1 MPSEKA
7 FAYKMKYEAMR
18 RTVKKK
24 KLHPE
29 DEYSNSLIGKRTV
42 EILSEEGFDSPKQ
55 IQRYLKIADMIPE
68 MLEKL
73 DYGLISFHPAFEI
86 AFLKPNEQRML
97 LDAMD
102 YAQSA
107 PSVSQAQRIKNE
119 ESAMDIEIYKIC
131 SFQGHPFKVVD
142 DDKMLELVESI
153 KANGVLS
160 PVLIRPCGNDL
171 YEMISG
177 HRRLHAAKL
186 AGLTAIPSIIRE
198 MTDDEATIAMV
209 DANIQREELLPSEK
223 AWAFKMK
230 MEAMK
235 NQGSRSDLSSDPT
248 STQIGWK
255 SETAVLIG
263 EQVGESKNQ
272 VRRYIRLTELIPE
285 LLDLVDAKRLNFTV
299 AVDVSYIDKEIQGWL
314 NECLTRGC

>member
-1 MPSEKA
+1 M
-7 FAYKMKYEAMR
+7 
-18 RTVKKK
+18 K
-24 KLHPE
+24 KLRPGE
-29 DEYSNSLIGKRTV
+29 MVQIKTV
-42 EILSEEGFDSPKQ
+42 EE
-55 IQRYLKIADMIPE
+55 
-68 MLEKL
+68 
-73 DYGLISFHPAFEI
+73 
-86 AFLKPNEQRML
+86 L
-97 LDAMD
+97 LG
-102 YAQSA
+102 
-107 PSVSQAQRIKNE
+107 VVNE

-230 MEAMK
+230 MDAMK

-285 LLDLVDAKRLNFTV
+285 LFDLVDAKRLNFTV

-314 NECLTRGC
+314 NEYIHDNGPVKANQIAALREAIATGPMTQMKMIMILNDTQPGKKPSGKFIIPDKKLREYFPKEYSVDEMRSIIFALLDQWKNGGGNGEI

>member
-1 MPSEKA
+1 M
-7 FAYKMKYEAMR
+7 
-18 RTVKKK
+18 K
-24 KLHPE
+24 KLRPGE
-29 DEYSNSLIGKRTV
+29 MVQIKTV
-42 EILSEEGFDSPKQ
+42 EE
-55 IQRYLKIADMIPE
+55 
-68 MLEKL
+68 
-73 DYGLISFHPAFEI
+73 
-86 AFLKPNEQRML
+86 L
-97 LDAMD
+97 LG
-102 YAQSA
+102 
-107 PSVSQAQRIKNE
+107 VVNE

-186 AGLTAIPSIIRE
+186 VGLTAIPSIIRE

-223 AWAFKMK
+223 AWAYKMK
-230 MEAMK
+230 LDAMK
-235 NQGSRSDLSSDPT
+235 RQGERTDLNDSVTSAQFERKLEAADVLGDEIGVSRA
-248 STQIGWK
+248 QI
-255 SETAVLIG
+255 
-263 EQVGESKNQ
+263 
-272 VRRYIRLTELIPE
+272 RRYIRLTELIPD

-314 NECLTRGC
+314 NEYIHDNGPVKANQIAALREAIATGPMTQMKMIMILNDTQPGKKPSVKFTIPDKKLREYFPKEYSIDDMRSVIFALLDQWKNGGGNDEI

>member
-1 MPSEKA
+1 M
-7 FAYKMKYEAMR
+7 
-18 RTVKKK
+18 K
-24 KLHPE
+24 KLRPGE
-29 DEYSNSLIGKRTV
+29 MVQIKTV
-42 EILSEEGFDSPKQ
+42 EE
-55 IQRYLKIADMIPE
+55 
-68 MLEKL
+68 
-73 DYGLISFHPAFEI
+73 
-86 AFLKPNEQRML
+86 L
-97 LDAMD
+97 LG
-102 YAQSA
+102 
-107 PSVSQAQRIKNE
+107 VVNE
-119 ESAMDIEIYKIC
+119 ESAMDIEIYKIR

-223 AWAFKMK
+223 AWAYKMK
-230 MEAMK
+230 MDAMK
-235 NQGSRSDLSSDPT
+235 SQGKRNDLTLGQNGPKLTVDVISDETGDSSR
-248 STQIGWK
+248 
-255 SETAVLIG
+255 
-263 EQVGESKNQ
+263 QVK
-272 VRRYIRLTELIPE
+272 RYIRLTELIPD

-314 NECLTRGC
+314 NEYIHDNGPVKANQIAALREAIATGPMTQMKMIMILNDTQPGKKPSGKFTIPDKKLREYFPKEYSTDEMRSVIFALLDQWKNGGGNDEI

>member
-1 MPSEKA
+1 M
-7 FAYKMKYEAMR
+7 
-18 RTVKKK
+18 K
-24 KLHPE
+24 KLRPGE
-29 DEYSNSLIGKRTV
+29 MVQIKTV
-42 EILSEEGFDSPKQ
+42 EE
-55 IQRYLKIADMIPE
+55 
-68 MLEKL
+68 
-73 DYGLISFHPAFEI
+73 
-86 AFLKPNEQRML
+86 L
-97 LDAMD
+97 LG
-102 YAQSA
+102 
-107 PSVSQAQRIKNE
+107 VVNE
-119 ESAMDIEIYKIC
+119 ESAMDIEIYKIR

-223 AWAFKMK
+223 AWAYKMK
-230 MEAMK
+230 LDAMK
-235 NQGSRSDLSSDPT
+235 RQGERTDLNDSVTSDVLGDEIGVSRA
-248 STQIGWK
+248 QI
-255 SETAVLIG
+255 
-263 EQVGESKNQ
+263 
-272 VRRYIRLTELIPE
+272 RRYIRLTELIPD

-314 NECLTRGC
+314 NEYIHDNGPVKANQIAALREAIATGPMTQMKMIMILNDTQPGKKPSVKFTIPDKKLREYFPKEYSIDDMRSVIFALLDQWKGSVK

>member
-1 MPSEKA
+1 
-7 FAYKMKYEAMR
+7 
-18 RTVKKK
+18 
-24 KLHPE
+24 
-29 DEYSNSLIGKRTV
+29 
-42 EILSEEGFDSPKQ
+42 
-55 IQRYLKIADMIPE
+55 
-68 MLEKL
+68 
-73 DYGLISFHPAFEI
+73 
-86 AFLKPNEQRML
+86 
-97 LDAMD
+97 
-102 YAQSA
+102 
-107 PSVSQAQRIKNE
+107 
-119 ESAMDIEIYKIC
+119 MDIEIYKIR

-299 AVDVSYIDKEIQGWL
+299 AVDVSYIDKKIQGWL
-314 NECLTRGC
+314 NEYIHDNGPVKANQIAALREAIATGPVTQMKMIMILNDNQPGKKTSGKFTIPDKKLREYFPKEYSTDEMRSVIFALLDRWKNGGENVEI